1 MIIGHIG
8 LTPQRTLRGPLS
20 NRHHDD
26 SAPDARCSRNRGYGA
41 APAAVSQSIW
51 RVAVSCTLHIR
62 IWIFVI
68 APVAGLGPFVWAES
82 EPLPPSVLILDQSDA
97 DRPVVRGF
105 GDIAM
110 TVQTIK
116 AGAEDFLTKPVLKE
130 KLLEVIGRALIRHE
144 QMREQDTRIAAL
156 RSLLSRLT
164 PREHEVFTLL
174 VRGKPHKQIAYALG
188 TSERTVKMHRHNVMQ
203 KFQLQSLAELA
214 VAAERLGLL
223 SVSDRQGSEG
233 AEQAEKKSKP
243 TTSNFL

>member
-1 MIIGHIG
+1 M
-8 LTPQRTLRGPLS
+8 
-20 NRHHDD
+20 
-26 SAPDARCSRNRGYGA
+26 
-41 APAAVSQSIW
+41 
-51 RVAVSCTLHIR
+51 
-62 IWIFVI
+62 
-68 APVAGLGPFVWAES
+68 AGLSGPQLQDRLAELGCRLPIVFVT
-82 EPLPPSVLILDQSDA
+82 
-97 DRPVVRGF
+97 GH
-105 GDIAM
+105 GDIPT

-116 AGAEDFLTKPVLKE
+116 AGAEDFLTKPVPKE
-130 KLLEVIGRALIRHE
+130 KLLEAIGRALVRHE

-156 RSLLSRLT
+156 RSRLSRLT

-203 KFQLQSLAELA
+203 KFQVQSLAELA

-223 SVSDRQGSEG
+223 SVSDRQGSKG